1 MDVSSCRRIYFIFNA
16 ALCFLIAPDCGFA
29 LDLDLYA
36 ERAMWRYDLP
46 QGSSMSSYDDSW
58 MARFRLLFRDHQ
70 EVIRPFLSISGQ
82 GESVDGAAGYKRI
95 ISRYGGGIRFSKT
108 DMPIKLF
115 VEARHSEQSSVGY
128 SVRRSSN
135 EGLATLAFNGQTGSH
150 DHDALVASWY
160 VDVSQIASVDSKSYA
175 AGSGWLRVS
184 AVSIGDSSF
193 HFMMDPFDLAAYRE
207 CLDGCRDWVFAGV
220 GLAATYSS
228 ESLLVSLRT
237 NLGERVDTNESG
249 KIRFRDA
256 ARILLVF
263 QGEF

>member
-1 MDVSSCRRIYFIFNA
+1 MVLSSYYTVAVSMPYATAFT
-16 ALCFLIAPDCGFA
+16 LTA
-29 LDLDLYA
+29 LDLTTSNIPASNTSPVRSRTPFAD
-36 ERAMWRYDLP
+36 
-46 QGSSMSSYDDSW
+46 
-58 MARFRLLFRDHQ
+58 RD
-70 EVIRPFLSISGQ
+70 VSNST
-82 GESVDGAAGYKRI
+82 Y
-95 ISRYGGGIRFSKT
+95 
-108 DMPIKLF
+108 
-115 VEARHSEQSSVGY
+115 SSVPG
-128 SVRRSSN
+128 
-135 EGLATLAFNGQTGSH
+135 
-150 DHDALVASWY
+150 